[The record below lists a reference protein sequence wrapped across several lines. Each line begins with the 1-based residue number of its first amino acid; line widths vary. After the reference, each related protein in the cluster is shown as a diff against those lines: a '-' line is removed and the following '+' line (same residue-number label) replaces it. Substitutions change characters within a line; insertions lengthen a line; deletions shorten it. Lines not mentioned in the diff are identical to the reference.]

1 MATTVRCSSSLSVT
15 LSPVVPQG
23 TRTSIP
29 SATCR
34 ATSRRRAA
42 SSRAPSSVNG
52 VTSATP
58 APANDLVMFA
68 SPSRISPAAALTAP
82 LRRAPPPLCSG
93 GRPDSSRSAALQADI
108 AHRPQPLAGFGGH
121 RRGRGLSLEH
131 GPQPRPLASRLLE
144 EELELAA
151 GQAEVVRTPFRQV

>member
-1 MATTVRCSSSLSVT
+1 FRCSSSLSVT

-23 TRTSIP
+23 TSTSIP
-29 SATCR
+29 SSTCR

-68 SPSRISPAAALTAP
+68 SPSRVSPAAASSAP
-82 LRRAPPPLCSG
+82 HLRPPPPLSSR
-93 GRPDSSRSAALQADI
+93 GRPDSSRPATLEAEV
-108 AHRPQPLAGFGGH
+108 AHGPQPLAGLLGH
-121 RRGRGLSLEH
+121 GRGRGLALER

-151 GQAEVVRTPFRQV
+151 GQPQVVRTRS